1 MSKDVLMKIS
11 AILAVVVLLT
21 ALGWLWVGDV
31 LDDGNG
37 DGPGDGSPY
46 GVPPVGSGLSTPFYV
61 VFDDPEFQADPLDYE
76 LPLGE
81 GDVVEFQDFVDRM
94 DLTDDQV
101 AFLLANGMVGIG
113 EDGQGFVSF
122 GAAYEYI
129 QKDNGFPV
137 FITSD
142 SVLDAY
148 HHIFEGVLIEL
159 ETTSLTDMAK
169 IMAHR
174 LMWDSHAQVDELPA
188 GQKDLARMN
197 VVYFGV
203 ALRIF
208 DPSAQ
213 VPDYAEE
220 DVGRIIEKI
229 NDAKGIMNIP
239 GFHQK
244 EDFTQYK
251 PRGHYTRSKELT
263 RYFKGMMWF
272 GRITFQGKYE
282 DEARRAVLIASALE
296 GDETAWKAY
305 TSFANVIDFMVGQPD
320 DLTPHEVM
328 EVAEDVMGP
337 LNGTY
342 DALLD
347 DAKLAELMHE
357 LSKLRKPKINSDVVF
372 PGEDVWGMR
381 VFGQRYVPDSYIFQE
396 LVFNKVPDRDMPTCL
411 DVFAVMGS
419 EEAWARED
427 WDRYGPVFDSQMEA
441 LKEEFASYPES
452 EWTETLYTSWLH
464 SLKSIHEPT
473 PEPAGPGFMQ
483 TRAWSAKEL
492 NAQAASWTQLT
503 HDTILYRKQSYT
515 FLRGMPT
522 LSDTVYVEPVP
533 VLYSRLA
540 DMVDA
545 TMRGLEELGFSSY
558 HALAKLE
565 TYSIT
570 LKTLERVAVAEME
583 GKDPRS
589 EDVSSL
595 RHYYS
600 TIGGLNEMAEGEDTK
615 TILVS
620 DVHTDPNAGE
630 VLQEGVG
637 PVRLMV
643 VVVPTKGG
651 NVATVGG
658 VFEHYEFTQPMDGR
672 LSDEEWTA
680 MLEDGTAPEPAPW
693 AQDFIV

>member
-1 MSKDVLMKIS
+1 MSKDMLMKVS
-11 AILAVVVLLT
+11 SVLVVAVLLT
-21 ALGWLWVGDV
+21 ALGWLWLGDA
-31 LDDGNG
+31 LDDGDGNG
-37 DGPGDGSPY
+37 DENPY
-46 GVPPVGSGLSTPFYV
+46 GVPPVGSGLTTPFYV
-61 VFDDPEFQADPLDYE
+61 DFSDPEFQADPLDYQ
-76 LPLGE
+76 LPLEE
-81 GDVVEFQDFVDRM
+81 GDVVDFQEFVDRM
-94 DLTDDQV
+94 DLTEDQV
-101 AFLLANGMVGIG
+101 SFLLENGMVGIG
-113 EDGQGFVSF
+113 GDGEGFVSF
-122 GAAYEYI
+122 GAAYEHI
-129 QKDNGFPV
+129 QKDEGFPV

-159 ETTSLTDMAK
+159 ETTSLTEMAK

-174 LMWDSHAQVDELPA
+174 LMWDSDAQIDDLPA
-188 GQKDLARMN
+188 GSKDLARMN

-208 DPSAQ
+208 DPDAQ

-220 DVGRIIEKI
+220 DVGKIIEMI
-229 NDAKGIMNIP
+229 RDAEGVMYVP

-251 PRGHYTRSKELT
+251 ARGHYTRSNELS

-282 DEARRAVLIASALE
+282 DETQRAVLVASALD
-296 GDETAWKAY
+296 GDGTAWNAY
-305 TSFANVIDFMVGQPD
+305 RSLANVIDFMVGQPD
-320 DLTPHEVM
+320 DLTPHEVL
-328 EVAEDVMGP
+328 EVAGEVMGP
-337 LNGTY
+337 LNGSY
-342 DALLD
+342 DPLFD
-347 DAKLAELMHE
+347 DAKMAELMQE

-396 LVFNKVPDRDMPTCL
+396 LVYDKVPDRFMPTCL

-427 WDRYGPVFDSQMEA
+427 WDRYGPVFDSQIEA
-441 LKEEFASYPES
+441 LEEEFASYPES
-452 EWTETLYTSWLH
+452 AWTGTLYTSWLH

-473 PEPAGPGFMQ
+473 PEARGPGFME

-515 FLRGMPT
+515 LRGGMSRP
-522 LSDTVYVEPVP
+522 SDVVYVEPVP

-545 TMRGLEELGFSSY
+545 TVRGLEELGFSGELAS
-558 HALAKLE
+558 AKLE
-565 TYSIT
+565 SYGIT
-570 LKTLERVAVAEME
+570 LRTLERVAVAEME
-583 GKDPRS
+583 GKDPNA

-651 NVATVGG
+651 NVATLGA
-658 VFEHYEFTQPMDGR
+658 VFEHYEFTWPMDDR
-672 LSDEEWTA
+672 LTDEQWAA
-680 MLEDGTAPEPAPW
+680 MLEGGTAPEPAPW
-693 AQDFIV
+693 AQDFIL